1 VTGGGGEH
9 LEKKMPGNFHH
20 AMLITVGPRIV
31 SERILFTKRAED
43 LEDVLECWAI
53 ADVYPWM
60 INNLWATI
68 TLNLVIVGCGMF
80 VLRRLLRRRQS
91 S

>member
-60 INNLWATI
+60 SKNVWATI
-68 TLNLVIVGCGMF
+68 ILNIGIICCGTF
-80 VLRRLLRRRQS
+80 LIRGFLRRHRSL
-91 S
+91 